1 MTPAERL
8 IQQMRDQRKRW
19 ITLEEGRGGAAP
31 KRVQIIR
38 PPETDLADFL
48 LDLGGGQHTLQAELR
63 HVEKYVVGWDGFTE
77 ADLVGPAGS
86 SDAAPFAPELWRE
99 AVTDRLTWMR
109 KIAQALLD
117 MILEHRAARE
127 DTAKN

>member
-8 IQQMRDQRKRW
+8 IQQLRDQRKRW
-19 ITLEEGRGGAAP
+19 IPLEEGPGAAAA
-31 KRVQIIR
+31 KRVQILR
-38 PPETDLADFL
+38 PPETDLPDFL
-48 LDLGGGQHTLQAELR
+48 TTTEDGHYTLQAELR

-99 AVTDRLTWMR
+99 VVADKLQWMR
-109 KIAQALLD
+109 QIAQALLD
-117 MILEHRAARE
+117 LILEHRAAR
-127 DTAKN
+127 DTAAKN